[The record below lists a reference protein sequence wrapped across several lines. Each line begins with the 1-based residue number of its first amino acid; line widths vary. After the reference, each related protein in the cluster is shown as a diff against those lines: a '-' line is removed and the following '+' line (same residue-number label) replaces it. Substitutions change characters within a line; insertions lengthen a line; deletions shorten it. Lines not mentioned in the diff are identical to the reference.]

1 MMDFEALD
9 VRMRRFETSLD
20 QVILPE
26 LYLAVRIDGRN
37 FTKLTKETCKFEA
50 PFDVRFRD
58 AMIDTVKHL
67 MGCGFR
73 IVYGYTQSDEISLL
87 FHPDDTTFG
96 RKTRK
101 INSVLAGEA
110 SAFFSLRL
118 GVPACFDCRVIPLPN
133 LECVRDYFSWRQE
146 DAHRNSLNAHCYW
159 LLRRE
164 GLTAQEATRQ
174 ISGKTVAFKNE
185 LLFSRNINFNEL
197 PNWQKRGV
205 GLYSASYEKEGFDPI
220 QNKTVVSLRNRIE
233 VNMDLDI
240 GDAYTDWVISQIKS
254 VGKQ

>member
-1 MMDFEALD
+1 
-9 VRMRRFETSLD
+9 
-20 QVILPE
+20 
-26 LYLAVRIDGRN
+26 
-37 FTKLTKETCKFEA
+37 
-50 PFDVRFRD
+50 
-58 AMIDTVKHL
+58 MIDTVKHL

-254 VGKQ
+254 VGK

>member
-1 MMDFEALD
+1 MIFDELD
-9 VRMRRFETSLD
+9 TSMRRFETSLD
-20 QVILPE
+20 QTVLPE
-26 LYLAVRIDGRN
+26 LYMAVRIDGWN
-37 FTKLTKETCKFEA
+37 FTKLTKETCRFEA

-58 AMIDTVKHL
+58 AMVDTVRHL
-67 MGCGFR
+67 MDCGFR

-87 FHPDDTTFG
+87 FHPKDNTFG

-110 SAFFSLRL
+110 SAFFSLHL
-118 GVPACFDCRVIPLPN
+118 GVLACFDCRVVPLPN

-164 GLTAQEATRQ
+164 GMSPREATRE
-174 ISGKTVAFKNE
+174 IEGRTVAFKNE
-185 LLFSRNINFNEL
+185 LLFSRNINFNDL

-205 GLYSASYEKEGFDPI
+205 GLYYSSYEKKGYNPVKDE
-220 QNKTVVSLRNRIE
+220 TVTSIRSRLD
-233 VNMDLDI
+233 VNMDLEI
-240 GDAYTDWVISQIKS
+240 GQAYTDWVISLIPED
-254 VGKQ
+254 